1 MPSSQVVC
9 GRDFLPVRSC
19 VLRPQES
26 PMRTPLQ
33 DYCSALGITQE
44 DSLSVYYKQAQLTL
58 SSVFIKA
65 QRSCSK
71 GFFRGF
77 LPQGQGKE

>member
-9 GRDFLPVRSC
+9 GRDFLPV
-19 VLRPQES
+19 LRPQER
-26 PMRTPLQ
+26 PVRTPLQ